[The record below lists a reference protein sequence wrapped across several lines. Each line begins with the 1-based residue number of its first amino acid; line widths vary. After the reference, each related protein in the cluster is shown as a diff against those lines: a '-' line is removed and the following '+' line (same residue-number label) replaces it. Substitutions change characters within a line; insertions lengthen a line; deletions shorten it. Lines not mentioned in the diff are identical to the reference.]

1 MSAQRAARARV
12 DRVMTVLAGQRFD
25 APVMELIAGQTG
37 DPWAVLAGTILS
49 LRTKDEVTHAA
60 TTRLLAAARDPES
73 LLALPAK
80 RIESLIY
87 PVGFYRTKAK
97 SLRETARIL
106 IDEHGGRVPSDLDQL
121 LALPG
126 VGRKTANLVLVLGF
140 RIPAICVDTHVH
152 RISNRLG
159 FVATKTPEETERALT
174 DVLPRKHWLDV
185 NATLVAFGQ
194 SICQPLSP
202 RCSACPV
209 RRACP
214 RIAVTRSR

>member
-1 MSAQRAARARV
+1 
-12 DRVMTVLAGQRFD
+12 MTVLEGVRFD

-49 LRTKDEVTHAA
+49 LRTRDEVTHAA
-60 TTRLLAAARDPES
+60 TTRLLAAAPDPAR
-73 LLALPAK
+73 LLDLPAK
-80 RIESLIY
+80 RVEALIY

-97 SLRETARIL
+97 SLLETARIL
-106 IDEHGGRVPSDLDQL
+106 IDEHGGRVPNDVDQL

-159 FVATKTPEETERALT
+159 FVRTKSADETERALM
-174 DVLPRKHWLDV
+174 DVLPKKHWLDV
-185 NATLVAFGQ
+185 NSVLVGFGQ
-194 SICQPLSP
+194 TICQPVSP
-202 RCSACPV
+202 RCSECPV
-209 RRACP
+209 RRSCA
-214 RIAVTRSR
+214 RIGVARSR